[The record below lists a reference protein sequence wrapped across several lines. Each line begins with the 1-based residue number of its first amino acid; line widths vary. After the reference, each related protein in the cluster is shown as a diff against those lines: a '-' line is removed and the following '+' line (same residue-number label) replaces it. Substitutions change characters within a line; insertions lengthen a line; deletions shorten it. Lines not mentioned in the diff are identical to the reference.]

1 MTAWK
6 FSDIGR
12 LLRNSFIAVL
22 KGEFL
27 LRLNVGKY
35 FVHVMY
41 TFLLFAVII
50 WLSLM
55 TESTMARVEEAKAVL
70 KELEIEN
77 SELTY
82 EAAKAE
88 RRTTVEARLKALG
101 SEVAEPMKPAVE
113 LEPED
118 RTCPTR
124 RYSPGRSATG

>member
-1 MTAWK
+1 MTSWK
-6 FSDIGR
+6 FSDLLR

-27 LRLNVGKY
+27 LRLNVGRY

-41 TFLLFAVII
+41 TFLLIAIVI

-55 TESTMARVEEAKAVL
+55 TESTMAKVESNKAVL

-77 SELTY
+77 AELTY

-101 SEVAEPMKPAVE
+101 SEVTEPEKPAVR
-113 LEPED
+113 LH
-118 RTCPTR
+118 
-124 RYSPGRSATG
+124 

>member
-1 MTAWK
+1 MTSWK
-6 FSDIGR
+6 FSDLLR

-27 LRLNVGKY
+27 LRLNVGRY

-41 TFLLFAVII
+41 TFLLIAIVI

-55 TESTMARVEEAKAVL
+55 TESTMAKVENNKAVL

-77 SELTY
+77 AELTY

-101 SEVAEPMKPAVE
+101 SEVTEPEKPAVR
-113 LEPED
+113 LH
-118 RTCPTR
+118 
-124 RYSPGRSATG
+124 

>member
-1 MTAWK
+1 MISWK
-6 FSDIGR
+6 FSDLLR

-27 LRLNVGKY
+27 LRLNVGRY

-41 TFLLFAVII
+41 TFLLIAVVI

-55 TESTMARVEEAKAVL
+55 TESTMAKVEQNKAVL

-77 SELTY
+77 AELTY

-88 RRTTVEARLKALG
+88 RRTTVAERLKALG
-101 SEVAEPMKPAVE
+101 SEVGEPEKPAVR
-113 LEPED
+113 LP
-118 RTCPTR
+118 
-124 RYSPGRSATG
+124 

>member
-1 MTAWK
+1 MTSWK
-6 FSDIGR
+6 FSDLLR

-27 LRLNVGKY
+27 LRLNVGRY

-41 TFLLFAVII
+41 TFLLIAIVI

-55 TESTMARVEEAKAVL
+55 TESTMAKVESNKAVL

-77 SELTY
+77 AELTY
-82 EAAKAE
+82 EVAKAE

-101 SEVAEPMKPAVE
+101 SEVTEPEKPAVR
-113 LEPED
+113 LH
-118 RTCPTR
+118 
-124 RYSPGRSATG
+124 

>member
-88 RRTTVEARLKALG
+88 RRTTVEARLKGLG

-113 LEPED
+113 LD
-118 RTCPTR
+118 R
-124 RYSPGRSATG
+124 

>member
-1 MTAWK
+1 MTSWK
-6 FSDIGR
+6 FSDLLR

-27 LRLNVGKY
+27 LRLNVGRY

-41 TFLLFAVII
+41 TFLLIAIVI

-55 TESTMARVEEAKAVL
+55 TESTMAKVESNKAVL

-77 SELTY
+77 AELTY

-101 SEVAEPMKPAVE
+101 SGVTEPEKPAVR
-113 LEPED
+113 LH
-118 RTCPTR
+118 
-124 RYSPGRSATG
+124 